1 MEAIVVDGGSPPSA
15 QIILSAIDK
24 EKEGDCALLPEK
36 GEGLQDTAA
45 RCPGEPPPP
54 LRKPLNIYPPFSWF
68 KATTATS
75 CCASPLCLQSL
86 PEHCLRLKKIGTIFL
101 NTGASK
107 TEPAPCRKPP
117 RGWGGGGSPKQKG
130 KKKVK
135 RKKNNRNKKDF
146 TNRKYFSY
154 GQI

>member
-1 MEAIVVDGGSPPSA
+1 MDGGGSPPST
-15 QIILSAIDK
+15 QIIFSAID
-24 EKEGDCALLPEK
+24 EQKEGDCALPPEE

-45 RCPGEPPPP
+45 RCPGESPPP
-54 LRKPLNIYPPFSWF
+54 LCKPLNIYPPFSWF

-75 CCASPLCLQSL
+75 ACASPLCLQSL

-117 RGWGGGGSPKQKG
+117 QGGLTQSKE
-130 KKKVK
+130 KKKRERENEKKKKERKIIITK
-135 RKKNNRNKKDF
+135 RFYK
-146 TNRKYFSY
+146 
-154 GQI
+154 